1 MISVIAFIITAI
13 CIMGLSCFMLGG
25 NTEIELEENPFN
37 GYN

>member
-1 MISVIAFIITAI
+1 MISVMVFIITTI

-25 NTEIELEENPFN
+25 NTERELEENPFN